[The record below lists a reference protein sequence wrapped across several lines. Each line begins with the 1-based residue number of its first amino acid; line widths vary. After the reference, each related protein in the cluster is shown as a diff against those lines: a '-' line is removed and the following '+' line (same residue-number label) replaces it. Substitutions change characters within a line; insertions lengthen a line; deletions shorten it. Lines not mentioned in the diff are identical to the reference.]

1 MTQIRI
7 NKFLSES
14 GITSRRKSEELVLQG
29 RVTVNGKVISD
40 LAFKVDS
47 DKDKVFL
54 DGEKISP
61 KKHLYFL
68 LNKPKGLVTTT
79 NDEKNR
85 KTVVDLIQTKE
96 KIFPVGRLDYDTTGA
111 IILTNDG
118 DFSNLLTHPKHNVPR
133 IYEVKIDRPL
143 LEEDKEK
150 FLHGVFIKGLKG
162 KFKQVIFPL
171 KNNRKYV
178 SVTAVEGRNH
188 FVKNM
193 FGALGYTVLSLN
205 RKSFAGIEADIPI
218 GQYRVLRKEE
228 ISGVIE
234 NYGQ

>member
-14 GITSRRKSEELVLQG
+14 GISSRRKSEELILQG
-29 RVTVNGKVISD
+29 RVSVNGKIITD
-40 LAFKVDS
+40 LAIKVDS
-47 DKDKVFL
+47 EKDKVFL

-61 KKHLYFL
+61 KRHLYFL
-68 LNKPKGLVTTT
+68 LNKPKGIVTTT

-85 KTVVDLIQTKE
+85 RTVVDLIKTKE

-118 DFSNLLTHPKHNVPR
+118 DFSNLLTHPKNNVPR
-133 IYEVKIDRPL
+133 IYEVKIDKPL
-143 LEEDKEK
+143 SEEDKEK
-150 FLHGVFIKGLKG
+150 FVRGVFIKGIKG
-162 KFKQVIFPL
+162 KFKHVNFPI
-171 KNNRKYV
+171 KNNKKV
-178 SVTAVEGRNH
+178 VNVTAVEGRNH

-193 FGALGYTVLSLN
+193 FGTLGYTVISLN
-205 RKSFAGIEADIPI
+205 RKSFAGIDADIPI
-218 GQYRVLRKEE
+218 GQYRILRKEE

-234 NYGQ
+234 NYGK